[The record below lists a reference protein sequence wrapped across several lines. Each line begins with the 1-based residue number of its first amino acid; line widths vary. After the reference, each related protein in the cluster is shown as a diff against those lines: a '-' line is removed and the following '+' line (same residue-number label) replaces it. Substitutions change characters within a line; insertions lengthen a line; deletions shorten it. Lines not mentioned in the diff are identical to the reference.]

1 MNAYSDISP
10 TTPSRGSVYGL
21 ARRVREAA
29 QAAMEHAIDGPH
41 CDVPLAMQHLE
52 RARAILGMVDD
63 ERGGQR

>member
-1 MNAYSDISP
+1 MNAYSDIAP
-10 TTPSRGSVYGL
+10 TAPSRTSVYAL

-52 RARAILGMVDD
+52 RARAILGPID
-63 ERGGQR
+63 GGEE

>member
-41 CDVPLAMQHLE
+41 CDVPLAIRHLD
-52 RARAILGMVDD
+52 RARAMLGKISEQGDS
-63 ERGGQR
+63 GG